1 MPIWTGITASSCI
14 IIKHEANLASHKL
27 MLQEEGYQNFSVLLC
42 VMCKNKNGNDMSSS
56 YQWFWQ
62 GLIFVL
68 HLLLIRAILFM
79 LEQDFCVLCM
89 LFISICSW
97 LSLVV
102 IANAI
107 NCLQTLVVSTLDPRS
122 LAHCNKERILYT
134 SLFTKMVAHK

>member
-68 HLLLIRAILFM
+68 HLF
-79 LEQDFCVLCM
+79 
-89 LFISICSW
+89 
-97 LSLVV
+97 V
-102 IANAI
+102 I
-107 NCLQTLVVSTLDPRS
+107 
-122 LAHCNKERILYT
+122 T
-134 SLFTKMVAHK
+134 SLFVLVFFDYMYFPLAEFGCDSWTFRYFEVHHLDVSLPGQLAT